1 MSAILPSRPSLGMSS
16 GSALPTSTTCPVTT
30 PAAVIHIGNARMS
43 IGSGSSTVKSRPYG
57 DIDRTSKG

>member
-1 MSAILPSRPSLGMSS
+1 MSAILPSIPSLGMSS
-16 GSALPTSTTCPVTT
+16 GSALPTSTICPVTT